1 MAHFIYC
8 GEYYFE
14 VFQGNEHT
22 EKFKEI
28 ILSKMRKYGIQFSIL
43 TMLLMQRQN
52 LITKEKAKRYYQ
64 EKISLPRIKF
74 PFTKEDNTFKL
85 YEGSINDDLDKFVTN
100 LENAHVEEES
110 IWSFFTPKLSKEE
123 LNLVQVGDKKH
134 LKTYWKKK
142 PDVDSKEMKK
152 SDSKDKYVKVECRR
166 ATMLLV
172 TLSFKAQLRKQLKKM
187 KIEFEDSE

>member
-1 MAHFIYC
+1 
-8 GEYYFE
+8 
-14 VFQGNEHT
+14 
-22 EKFKEI
+22 
-28 ILSKMRKYGIQFSIL
+28 MRKYGIQFSIL

-52 LITKEKAKRYYQ
+52 LITKEKAKSYYQ
-64 EKISLPRIKF
+64 EKTSKRF
-74 PFTKEDNTFKL
+74 PILKKGYIENFKL
-85 YEGSINDDLDKFVTN
+85 YEGSINDDLDTFVTN
-100 LENAHVEEES
+100 LENAQVEEES

-123 LNLVQVGDKKH
+123 LELVKVGDKKH

-172 TLSFKAQLRKQLKKM
+172 ITLPFKAQLRKQLNKM